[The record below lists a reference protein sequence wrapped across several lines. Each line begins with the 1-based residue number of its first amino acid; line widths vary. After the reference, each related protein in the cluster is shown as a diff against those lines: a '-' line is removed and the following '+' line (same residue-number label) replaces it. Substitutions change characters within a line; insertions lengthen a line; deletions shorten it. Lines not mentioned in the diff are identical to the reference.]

1 MATQTQDLQKE
12 IKKTTTDAVTLAKS
26 TVDRV
31 QQDVNETVG
40 EVRDSVQNVFLAG
53 LGALALAEEEGSKL
67 FKDLVQKGGAVEL
80 PSLGADRLKAVRDDI
95 TGRADKAAA
104 TVKGRVDTAKTS
116 AEDTADKA
124 EDRLQETVATVMK
137 RLGVPTRT
145 EVAELSASVERLT
158 AHIDRLKT
166 EKAAAT
172 VATKKAPAK
181 AAAKP
186 AAKAAK
192 AKPAATTVQAEP
204 VMESVGGGWYEVK
217 VGDIVVEKVRGKDV
231 AEAALARAR
240 EAHA

>member
-12 IKKTTTDAVTLAKS
+12 IKKTTADAVTLAKT

-67 FKDLVQKGGAVEL
+67 FKNLVQKGESVEL
-80 PSLGADRLKAVRDDI
+80 PSLGAERLKAVRDEI
-95 TGRADKAAA
+95 EGRADQAAA
-104 TVKGRVDTAKTS
+104 TVKGRVDTAKST
-116 AEDTADKA
+116 AEGTADKA
-124 EDRLQETVATVMK
+124 EDRLQETVAAVMK

-166 EKAAAT
+166 EKAEAPKPTAKT
-172 VATKKAPAK
+172 APAK
-181 AAAKP
+181 TAS
-186 AAKAAK
+186 KAA
-192 AKPAATTVQAEP
+192 PAPKVEP
-204 VMESVGGGWYEVK
+204 VMESVGGGWYEIK
-217 VGDIVVEKVRGKDV
+217 VGDIVVEKVRSKDA
-231 AEAALARAR
+231 AEAALANAR
-240 EAHA
+240 EANA